1 MKSTF
6 EDDGSQQES
15 ELEGGGLKIEEEEDS
30 ETVDKEVNENA
41 LLIMIAP
48 FAKAFN
54 LTNEATLLNS
64 DLNNNETVGDDNGLK
79 VEELEEILSIDVS
92 ADEDGERRKTADEAD
107 LGPQTSQEEKLN
119 IDVSANDEY
128 ESREGADIGLPTSK
142 EEMLLVAVQAEE
154 ESDRSNLS
162 EYQTPREQ
170 NRMEEIVN
178 LDIEAF
184 SDDVP
189 IMADTGNQ
197 SDQDEQL
204 HIDVENQGEEKQL
217 TLGLSG
223 SASNIFIQDS
233 TLILD

>member
-1 MKSTF
+1 M
-6 EDDGSQQES
+6 
-15 ELEGGGLKIEEEEDS
+15 EGGGLKIEEEEES

-41 LLIMIAP
+41 LLIMMAP

-79 VEELEEILSIDVS
+79 VEGIEEILNRDVS
-92 ADEDGERRKTADEAD
+92 ADEDDERRKTADGAD
-107 LGPQTSQEEKLN
+107 LGPQTSQEEMLN
-119 IDVSANDEY
+119 IDVSASDEY
-128 ESREGADIGLPTSK
+128 ETREGADIGPPTSK
-142 EEMLLVAVQAEE
+142 EEMLLVAAQAEE

-189 IMADTGNQ
+189 IIMADTGNQ
-197 SDQDEQL
+197 SDHYEQL

-223 SASNIFIQDS
+223 SGSNIFVQDS

>member
-15 ELEGGGLKIEEEEDS
+15 EVEGGGLRLEEEVES
-30 ETVDKEVNENA
+30 ERVDKEVNENA

-79 VEELEEILSIDVS
+79 VEKIEEILNIDVS
-92 ADEDGERRKTADEAD
+92 ADEDET
-107 LGPQTSQEEKLN
+107 
-119 IDVSANDEY
+119 
-128 ESREGADIGLPTSK
+128 REGADMRPPISK
-142 EEMLLVAVQAEE
+142 EEVLLVALQAEE

-170 NRMEEIVN
+170 NRIEEIVH

-189 IMADTGNQ
+189 IIMADTGNQ
-197 SDQDEQL
+197 SDHYEQL
-204 HIDVENQGEEKQL
+204 HIDVENQGEEK
-217 TLGLSG
+217 
-223 SASNIFIQDS
+223 
-233 TLILD
+233 

>member
-6 EDDGSQQES
+6 EDGGSQQEN
-15 ELEGGGLKIEEEEDS
+15 ELEGEGVGLKIEEEEGS
-30 ETVDKEVNENA
+30 ETVDKDNSEVNENA
-41 LLIMIAP
+41 LLIMMAP

-54 LTNEATLLNS
+54 LTNEANLLNS
-64 DLNNNETVGDDNGLK
+64 DLNNNESVGDDNGLK
-79 VEELEEILSIDVS
+79 IEEIEEILNIDVS
-92 ADEDGERRKTADEAD
+92 ADEDDKRRKTADGAD
-107 LGPQTSQEEKLN
+107 LGP
-119 IDVSANDEY
+119 
-128 ESREGADIGLPTSK
+128 PTSK
-142 EEMLLVAVQAEE
+142 EEILLVAVQAED

-162 EYQTPREQ
+162 EVQTPREQ
-170 NRMEEIVN
+170 NMMEEIVD

-204 HIDVENQGEEKQL
+204 HIDVESQGEEKQL
-217 TLGLSG
+217 KLGLSG
-223 SASNIFIQDS
+223 SGSNIFVQAS

>member
-1 MKSTF
+1 M
-6 EDDGSQQES
+6 
-15 ELEGGGLKIEEEEDS
+15 EGGGLRLEEEEEA

-41 LLIMIAP
+41 LLIMMAP

-54 LTNEATLLNS
+54 LTNEARLLNY
-64 DLNNNETVGDDNGLK
+64 DVNNNETVGGDNGLK
-79 VEELEEILSIDVS
+79 VKEIEEILNRDVS
-92 ADEDGERRKTADEAD
+92 ADEDDERRKTADGAD
-107 LGPQTSQEEKLN
+107 LGPQTSQEEMLN

-128 ESREGADIGLPTSK
+128 ETREGADIGPPTSK
-142 EEMLLVAVQAEE
+142 EEMLLVAAQAEE

-189 IMADTGNQ
+189 IMANTGNQ
-197 SDQDEQL
+197 SDQDKQL

-223 SASNIFIQDS
+223 SGSNIFVQDS